1 MQANK
6 QQQRAI
12 AHNTGP
18 ALILAGP
25 GSGKTFTTV
34 ERVRYLI
41 EVHHADPSHILVITF
56 TKAAARQMRDRFF
69 ARMDNQFFP
78 VTFGTFHAVFFHIL
92 KTSCHY
98 NGSSILK
105 EKEKRE
111 YLRAALLTLP
121 KKFYA
126 QNDGKMDQEWEQG
139 LLSEIGFIKNIGKLP
154 ADFTSEYVSRQEF
167 MRIFV
172 SFQKQLAQEKKLDLD
187 DFAAAVCHLFRT
199 NPAELARWQREYSYL
214 LVDEFQDI
222 NAAQYEAVKL
232 LCGGKRNL
240 FVVGDDDQAIY
251 GFRGS
256 DPAIMR
262 QFLKDFPE
270 AKQIFLSV
278 NYRSR
283 AGIVETAGKLIG
295 QNRERFPKQIVAGQS
310 TSDERQDVC
319 FVPEAT
325 QGARRMQGEKSTLPI
340 PTGTASGISAA
351 AFGTSWLPLSTDR
364 SVLVCGFQDRRQEA
378 ETVADEIG
386 KTLRQ
391 GKSCAAI
398 FRTNA
403 DAVWLATALKCRNIP
418 YLWKEKPK
426 NPYETPVC
434 QDLLAYLQF
443 AMEGRKR
450 KDFLRIMNRPCR
462 YLSRQML
469 PDAEIS
475 FSALRRAYAQK
486 PYMQEILHRLEAD
499 ISRLAKMDLY
509 AAVHYIRRGMGYDA
523 WLKENAGQTPSAGES
538 RQGQERAPAGARAHA
553 AGKLERDLEAADF
566 FQEQAREF
574 QSLTELEE
582 AMTAY
587 EDQMDQNMADAADT
601 AAHTAASGTTGAA
614 FTTLPIT
621 ELVTMHGSKGLE
633 YDTVFLPCC
642 MEGVVPHKKSKD
654 QAALEEER
662 RIFYVGMTRAKKELY
677 LSYTKGTKETQGFA
691 SRFLAECG
699 WKEPKR

>member
-1 MQANK
+1 
-6 QQQRAI
+6 
-12 AHNTGP
+12 
-18 ALILAGP
+18 
-25 GSGKTFTTV
+25 
-34 ERVRYLI
+34 
-41 EVHHADPSHILVITF
+41 
-56 TKAAARQMRDRFF
+56 
-69 ARMDNQFFP
+69 
-78 VTFGTFHAVFFHIL
+78 
-92 KTSCHY
+92 
-98 NGSSILK
+98 
-105 EKEKRE
+105 
-111 YLRAALLTLP
+111 
-121 KKFYA
+121 
-126 QNDGKMDQEWEQG
+126 
-139 LLSEIGFIKNIGKLP
+139 
-154 ADFTSEYVSRQEF
+154 
-167 MRIFV
+167 
-172 SFQKQLAQEKKLDLD
+172 
-187 DFAAAVCHLFRT
+187 
-199 NPAELARWQREYSYL
+199 
-214 LVDEFQDI
+214 
-222 NAAQYEAVKL
+222 
-232 LCGGKRNL
+232 
-240 FVVGDDDQAIY
+240 
-251 GFRGS
+251 
-256 DPAIMR
+256 
-262 QFLKDFPE
+262 
-270 AKQIFLSV
+270 
-278 NYRSR
+278 
-283 AGIVETAGKLIG
+283 
-295 QNRERFPKQIVAGQS
+295 
-310 TSDERQDVC
+310 
-319 FVPEAT
+319 
-325 QGARRMQGEKSTLPI
+325 MQGEKSTLPI

-364 SVLVCGFQDRRQEA
+364 SVLVCGFQDRKQEA

-386 KTLRQ
+386 KTFRQ

-403 DAVWLATALKCRNIP
+403 DAVWLATALKCRKIP
-418 YLWKEKPK
+418 FLWKEKPK

-475 FSALRRAYAQK
+475 FSALHRAYAQK

-538 RQGQERAPAGARAHA
+538 RQGQERAPAGARVHA

-601 AAHTAASGTTGAA
+601 AACTAASGTTDAA
-614 FTTLPIT
+614 FTTLPIA

-633 YDTVFLPCC
+633 YDAVFLPCC
-642 MEGVVPHKKSKD
+642 MEGVVPHKKSKN

-662 RIFYVGMTRAKKELY
+662 RMFYVGMTRAKKELY
-677 LSYTKGTKETQGFA
+677 LSYTKGTKETPGFA

>member
-1 MQANK
+1 M
-6 QQQRAI
+6 
-12 AHNTGP
+12 
-18 ALILAGP
+18 
-25 GSGKTFTTV
+25 
-34 ERVRYLI
+34 
-41 EVHHADPSHILVITF
+41 
-56 TKAAARQMRDRFF
+56 
-69 ARMDNQFFP
+69 
-78 VTFGTFHAVFFHIL
+78 
-92 KTSCHY
+92 
-98 NGSSILK
+98 
-105 EKEKRE
+105 
-111 YLRAALLTLP
+111 
-121 KKFYA
+121 
-126 QNDGKMDQEWEQG
+126 
-139 LLSEIGFIKNIGKLP
+139 
-154 ADFTSEYVSRQEF
+154 
-167 MRIFV
+167 
-172 SFQKQLAQEKKLDLD
+172 
-187 DFAAAVCHLFRT
+187 
-199 NPAELARWQREYSYL
+199 
-214 LVDEFQDI
+214 
-222 NAAQYEAVKL
+222 
-232 LCGGKRNL
+232 
-240 FVVGDDDQAIY
+240 
-251 GFRGS
+251 
-256 DPAIMR
+256 
-262 QFLKDFPE
+262 
-270 AKQIFLSV
+270 
-278 NYRSR
+278 
-283 AGIVETAGKLIG
+283 
-295 QNRERFPKQIVAGQS
+295 
-310 TSDERQDVC
+310 
-319 FVPEAT
+319 
-325 QGARRMQGEKSTLPI
+325 
-340 PTGTASGISAA
+340 
-351 AFGTSWLPLSTDR
+351 
-364 SVLVCGFQDRRQEA
+364 VCGFQDRRQEA

-386 KTLRQ
+386 KTFRQ

-403 DAVWLATALKCRNIP
+403 DAVWLATALKCRKIP
-418 YLWKEKPK
+418 FLWKEKPK

-601 AAHTAASGTTGAA
+601 AASGTTGAA
-614 FTTLPIT
+614 FTTLPIA

-633 YDTVFLPCC
+633 YDAVFLPCC
-642 MEGVVPHKKSKD
+642 MEGVVPHKKSKN
-654 QAALEEER
+654 
-662 RIFYVGMTRAKKELY
+662 
-677 LSYTKGTKETQGFA
+677 LSYTKGTKETPGFA

>member
-98 NGSSILK
+98 DGSSILK

-121 KKFYA
+121 EKFYA

-154 ADFTSEYVSRQEF
+154 TDFTSEYVSRQEF

-310 TSDERQDVC
+310 
-319 FVPEAT
+319 A
-325 QGARRMQGEKSTLPI
+325 
-340 PTGTASGISAA
+340 ASGVPAA
-351 AFGTSWLPLSTDR
+351 APGMIWLPFSTDH
-364 SVLVCGFQDRRQEA
+364 SVLVCGFQDRKQEA
-378 ETVADEIG
+378 EAVADEIG
-386 KTLRQ
+386 KAFRQ

-403 DAVWLATALKCRNIP
+403 DAVWLAAELKCRKIP
-418 YLWKEKPK
+418 FRWKEKPK

-469 PDAEIS
+469 PDADIS

-523 WLKENAGQTPSAGES
+523 WLKESAGQTLSAGEL
-538 RQGQERAPAGARAHA
+538 RQGQRTASVGTRVHA

-566 FQEQAREF
+566 FQEQVREF

-582 AMTAY
+582 AMAAY
-587 EDQMDQNMADAADT
+587 EDQMDQNENGADAADVAART
-601 AAHTAASGTTGAA
+601 AARGTTGAA
-614 FTTLPIT
+614 FATLPIA

-633 YDTVFLPCC
+633 YDVVFLPCC
-642 MEGVVPHKKSKD
+642 MEGVVPHKKSRD

-662 RIFYVGMTRAKKELY
+662 RMFYVGMTRAKKELY
-677 LSYTKGTKETQGFA
+677 LSYAKGTKDAPGFA

>member
-69 ARMDNQFFP
+69 TRMDNQFFP

-199 NPAELARWQREYSYL
+199 NQAELARWQREYSYL

-270 AKQIFLSV
+270 AKQI
-278 NYRSR
+278 
-283 AGIVETAGKLIG
+283 
-295 QNRERFPKQIVAGQS
+295 VAGQN
-310 TSDERQDVC
+310 TSDAGQDVC

-378 ETVADEIG
+378 EIVADEIG
-386 KTLRQ
+386 KTFRQ

-403 DAVWLATALKCRNIP
+403 DAVWLATALKCRKIP
-418 YLWKEKPK
+418 FLWKEKPK

-434 QDLLAYLQF
+434 QDLLAYLRF

-601 AAHTAASGTTGAA
+601 AAHTAAA
-614 FTTLPIT
+614 FKTLPIA

-633 YDTVFLPCC
+633 YDAVFLPCC
-642 MEGVVPHKKSKD
+642 MEGAVPHKKSKD

-662 RIFYVGMTRAKKELY
+662 RMFYVGMTRAKKELY

>member
-98 NGSSILK
+98 DGSSILK

-121 KKFYA
+121 EKFYA

-154 ADFTSEYVSRQEF
+154 TDFTSEYVSRQEF

-310 TSDERQDVC
+310 
-319 FVPEAT
+319 A
-325 QGARRMQGEKSTLPI
+325 
-340 PTGTASGISAA
+340 ASGVPAA
-351 AFGTSWLPLSTDR
+351 APGMIWLPFSTDH
-364 SVLVCGFQDRRQEA
+364 SVLVCGFQDRKQEA
-378 ETVADEIG
+378 EAVADEIG
-386 KTLRQ
+386 KVFRQ

-403 DAVWLATALKCRNIP
+403 DAVWLAAELKCRKIP
-418 YLWKEKPK
+418 FRWKEKPK

-469 PDAEIS
+469 PDADIS

-486 PYMQEILHRLEAD
+486 PYMQEILHRLETD

-523 WLKENAGQTPSAGES
+523 WLKESAGQTPSAGEL
-538 RQGQERAPAGARAHA
+538 RQGQRTASVGRAHA

-566 FQEQAREF
+566 FQEQVREF

-582 AMTAY
+582 AMAAY
-587 EDQMDQNMADAADT
+587 EDQMDQNENGADAA
-601 AAHTAASGTTGAA
+601 ARTAASGTTDAA
-614 FTTLPIT
+614 FATLPIA

-633 YDTVFLPCC
+633 YDVVFLPCC
-642 MEGVVPHKKSKD
+642 MEGIVPHKKSRD

-662 RIFYVGMTRAKKELY
+662 RMFYVGMTRAKKELY
-677 LSYTKGTKETQGFA
+677 LSYTKGTKDAPGFA

>member
-98 NGSSILK
+98 DGSSILK

-121 KKFYA
+121 EKFYA
-126 QNDGKMDQEWEQG
+126 QNDGKMDQEWEQE

-154 ADFTSEYVSRQEF
+154 TDFTSEYVSRQEF

-310 TSDERQDVC
+310 
-319 FVPEAT
+319 A
-325 QGARRMQGEKSTLPI
+325 
-340 PTGTASGISAA
+340 ASGVPAA
-351 AFGTSWLPLSTDR
+351 APGMIWLPFSTDH
-364 SVLVCGFQDRRQEA
+364 SVLVCGFQDRKQEA
-378 ETVADEIG
+378 EAVADEIG
-386 KTLRQ
+386 KAFRQ

-403 DAVWLATALKCRNIP
+403 DAVWLAAELKCRKIP
-418 YLWKEKPK
+418 FRWKEKPK

-469 PDAEIS
+469 PDADIS

-486 PYMQEILHRLEAD
+486 PYMQEILHRLETD

-523 WLKENAGQTPSAGES
+523 WLKESAGQTPSAGEL
-538 RQGQERAPAGARAHA
+538 RQGQRTASVGTRAHA

-566 FQEQAREF
+566 FQEQVREF

-582 AMTAY
+582 AMAAY
-587 EDQMDQNMADAADT
+587 EDQMDQNENGADAADVAART
-601 AAHTAASGTTGAA
+601 AARGTTGAA
-614 FTTLPIT
+614 FATLPIA

-633 YDTVFLPCC
+633 YDVVFLPCC
-642 MEGVVPHKKSKD
+642 MEGVVPHKKSRD

-662 RIFYVGMTRAKKELY
+662 RMFYVGMTRAKKELY
-677 LSYTKGTKETQGFA
+677 LSYTKGTKDAPGFA